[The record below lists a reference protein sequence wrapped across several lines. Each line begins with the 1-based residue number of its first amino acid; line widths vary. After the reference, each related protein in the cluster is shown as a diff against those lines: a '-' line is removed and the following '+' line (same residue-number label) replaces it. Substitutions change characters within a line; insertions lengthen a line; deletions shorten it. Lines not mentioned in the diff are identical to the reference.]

1 MSFSFNGV
9 SAENMGLYVLPY
21 TRPFKAEQRVVQT
34 YVQGRSG
41 TYDYTD
47 ESFANGVI
55 SIPCVYFGSTAPE
68 TIRQI
73 ATWLHGTG
81 TLIFDDNPDVY
92 YKASLWTN
100 IDLSEMLFEKQL
112 TLEFTVYPFAFSQNQ
127 QVTATLA
134 TSGNSLTV
142 QVGGTA
148 PTPCRIIITNN
159 GQNTLTNLMVMRS
172 SIV

>member
-1 MSFSFNGV
+1 MSFTFNGV
-9 SAENMGLYVLPY
+9 SAESMGLYVLPY

-47 ESFANGVI
+47 DSFANGVI

-68 TIRQI
+68 TIRQV

-81 TLIFDDNPDVY
+81 QLIFDDSPDLY
-92 YKASLWTN
+92 YRASLWDSV
-100 IDLSEMLFEKQL
+100 DLAEMFYEKQI
-112 TLEFTVYPFAFSQNQ
+112 TLQFTVFPFAFSQNQ
-127 QVTATLA
+127 QISDTLSA
-134 TSGNSLTV
+134 SGDSVTV

-148 PTPCRIIITNN
+148 ATPCRIIIINN
-159 GQNTLTNLMVMRS
+159 GQKTLTNLRVTRS
-172 SIV
+172 SII